1 MSPARF
7 FEGQRALVAGATGLV
22 GSNLVKRLLDEGAA
36 VRATLHRRDPVVADD
51 RIEYVRVDLTR
62 GEDCRGVVEGVRY
75 VFLCAANTS
84 GAQTIATTPMV
95 HVTPNVLI
103 NTQMLEAAYEAGVE
117 KFVWL
122 SSTTGYPTSG
132 DRPVREEEMFEGE
145 PYEKYFFVG
154 WMKRFTEVLCRMY
167 GEKLAR
173 PMTTLVLRPT
183 NIYGRGDD
191 FEFATS
197 HVLPALVRKVVERGR
212 PLEVWGNG
220 EEVRDVLYVDDMVEA
235 IVLAVQKLDRHVAIN
250 IGLGQTYSVKQ
261 ILAAILELD
270 GYDDAQIVFD
280 ASKPTMI
287 PIRRIDTSRAES
299 LLGFRAR
306 TDLRTGLRRTIDWYR
321 ASRGLPASPG
331 VSRR

>member
-1 MSPARF
+1 VRAGRF
-7 FEGQRALVAGATGLV
+7 FEGQRTLVAGATGLV
-22 GSNLVKRLLDEGAA
+22 GSNLVRRLLDEGAA
-36 VRATLHRRDPVVADD
+36 VRATLHRREPVVADD
-51 RIEYVRVDLTR
+51 RIDYVRVDLTR
-62 GEDCRGVVEGVRY
+62 GEDCRRVVEGIRY
-75 VFLCAANTS
+75 LFLCAANTS

-103 NTQMLEAAYEAGVE
+103 NTQMLEAAHAAGVE

-122 SSTTGYPTSG
+122 SSTTGYPPSG

-183 NIYGRGDD
+183 NIYGIGDD

-197 HVLPALVRKVVERGR
+197 HVLPALVRKVVERWR
-212 PLEVWGNG
+212 PLEVWGTG
-220 EEVRDVLYVDDMVEA
+220 DDVRDVIYVDDMVEA
-235 IVLAVQKLDRHVAIN
+235 TLRAVERLDRYAAIN
-250 IGLGQTYSVKQ
+250 IGLGRTYSVKE

-270 GYDDAQIVFD
+270 GYDDAEIAFD

-287 PIRRIDTSRAES
+287 PIRRIDTTRAES
-299 LLGFRAR
+299 LLDFRAR
-306 TDLRTGLRRTIDWYR
+306 TDLRSGLRRTIDWYR
-321 ASRGLPASPG
+321 ASRALPLSPG
-331 VSRR
+331 AARR

>member
-22 GSNLVKRLLDEGAA
+22 GSNLVRRLLEEGAR
-36 VRATLHRRDPVVADD
+36 VRATLHRRDPAAADE
-51 RIEYVRVDLTR
+51 RVEYLRADLTR
-62 GEDCRGVVEGVRY
+62 GEDCRRVVEGMRY
-75 VFLCAANTS
+75 LFLCAANTS

-122 SSTTGYPTSG
+122 SSTTGYPASG
-132 DRPVREEEMFEGE
+132 DRPVREDEMFEGD

-183 NIYGRGDD
+183 NIYGVGDD

-197 HVLPALVRKVVERGR
+197 HVLPALVRKVVERWR
-212 PLEVWGNG
+212 PLEVWGTG
-220 EEVRDVLYVDDMVEA
+220 DDVRDVIYVDDMVEA
-235 IVLAVQKLDRHVAIN
+235 MLLAVQRLDRYAAIN
-250 IGLGQTYSVKQ
+250 VGLGQTYSVKQ
-261 ILAAILELD
+261 ILAATLELD

-287 PIRRIDTSRAES
+287 PIRRIDTTRAEE

-306 TDLRTGLRRTIDWYR
+306 VDLRAGLRRTIDWYR
-321 ASRGLPASPG
+321 ASRGLPPSPG
-331 VSRR
+331 ASRR